1 MGERIKEK
9 TIMKKLEQWQIE
21 KKLLGEYCGLTFIG
35 IGEEDEVEF
44 IGNKKQWEDYEI
56 MKDMEVYYNEDSR
69 PYLMWEDEE
78 DSKTYLD

>member
-1 MGERIKEK
+1 MQ
-9 TIMKKLEQWQIE
+9 LEQYQE
-21 KKLLGEYCGLTFIG
+21 EYKLIGEYCGLKFTG
-35 IGEEDEVEF
+35 IDEDGEVEF